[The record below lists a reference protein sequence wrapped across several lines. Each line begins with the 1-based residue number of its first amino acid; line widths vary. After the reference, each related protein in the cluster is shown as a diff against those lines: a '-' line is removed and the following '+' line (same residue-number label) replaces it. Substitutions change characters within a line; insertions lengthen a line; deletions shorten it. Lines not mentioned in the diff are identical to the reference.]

1 MTEPGTFDRYAV
13 LRSYEPRDVQVEES
27 SDSAHLGQRNSDD
40 HSTRSVITH
49 LDAAGLGIIG
59 RVLSVVYGTWH
70 GTPATLVSF
79 QFRFRSRA
87 GSFRFRTSEIAVTF
101 DKASS
106 ILRVDSGDDAAA
118 MASPP
123 AVVSLYPKAL
133 DGGECGC
140 SIKGSYWLKK
150 NQNVANQVYWKIR
163 ENNSAETSGL
173 PDQVG
178 LCVVVTSRG
187 PFLGVVEAE
196 ATLKL
201 APKAKFSFRNLPW
214 SKDDPLLFD
223 GRTGK
228 GPPMEQTRFDTLTD
242 EQWAKWIAMLH
253 GSLSFPPSMK
263 SEDTLMEDTSSGTSS
278 STEQTGRADLV
289 YRIRGI
295 PASWSEDKL
304 VLELAALFSI
314 QANQLSL
321 LTFARSAFAHRSR
334 EAAVAVVSFLSGP
347 PRVLVSEERQWSFSI
362 PGVSSGLGAAIATLV
377 LDRDFEGL
385 TPLGR
390 ISPTSTLFYA
400 DIIAVPGVGGH
411 AYGSFKERGRSYMWL
426 QDSLP
431 VDLRLLPESKEAR
444 VLIYGYDSH
453 LSESQ
458 SFQSLWDL
466 GGKLQATI
474 RESRSDSQ
482 PQRPI
487 VLIAHS
493 LGGLVVREAIIRMSR
508 GNERDR
514 HALNCIAGAMF
525 FGVPNKGMDITSLI
539 PMVGHQPNRPLL
551 DSISSDSELLG
562 AQSVAFQDAVSSM
575 SSGGLPIFSIYETLL
590 SPTAVQ
596 EGSKWRMAGTPAMLV
611 DRDSATHGR
620 PLDAESRFVL
630 GLNRNHS
637 DLVKFERN
645 CDDYELVLGFLKE
658 MLTGYEVASKA
669 DGG

>member
-1 MTEPGTFDRYAV
+1 MTDMEPGTLDRYAV
-13 LRSYEPRDVQVEES
+13 LRSYEPRDVQVKES

-40 HSTRSVITH
+40 RSTRSVITH

-70 GTPATLVSF
+70 GTPATLVSL

-87 GSFRFRTSEIAVTF
+87 GSLRFRTSEIAVTF
-101 DKASS
+101 DKAS
-106 ILRVDSGDDAAA
+106 ILDSGDDNAALA
-118 MASPP
+118 VPP

-133 DGGECGC
+133 DGGEGGC

-150 NQNVANQVYWKIR
+150 NQNFANEVYWKIH
-163 ENNSAETSGL
+163 ENSAETSGL
-173 PDQVG
+173 PDEVG
-178 LCVVVTSRG
+178 LCVVVTNRG

-201 APKAKFSFRNLPW
+201 APKARFSFRNLPW

-223 GRTGK
+223 GKTAK
-228 GPPMEQTRFDTLTD
+228 GPQMEQTRFDTLTD

-253 GSLSFPPSMK
+253 GRLSVPPSMK
-263 SEDTLMEDTSSGTSS
+263 SEDTLMDTSSGTS

-289 YRIRGI
+289 YRVRGI
-295 PASWSEDKL
+295 PADWSEDKL
-304 VLELAALFSI
+304 VLELAALFSL

-334 EAAVAVVSFLSGP
+334 EAAVAVVSFLSRP
-347 PRVLVSEERQWSFSI
+347 PRVLVPEGRQWSFSI
-362 PGVSSGLGAAIATLV
+362 PGASSGQGVAIATLV
-377 LDRDFEGL
+377 LDRNFEGL

-411 AYGSFKERGRSYMWL
+411 AYGSFKDRGRSYMWL

-431 VDLRLLPESKEAR
+431 VDLRLSESKLAR

-458 SFQSLWDL
+458 SFQNLWDL

-474 RESRSDSQ
+474 RESRS
-482 PQRPI
+482 
-487 VLIAHS
+487 
-493 LGGLVVREAIIRMSR
+493 AIIRMSR

-514 HALNCIAGAMF
+514 HVLNCIAGVVF
-525 FGVPNKGMDITSLI
+525 FGVPNKGMNITSLI

-562 AQSVAFQDAVSSM
+562 EQSVAFQHAVSRM
-575 SSGGLPIFSIYETLL
+575 TRGLPIFSIYEMVL

-620 PLDAESRFVL
+620 PLDSESRFVL

-645 CDDYELVLGFLKE
+645 CDDYELVLAFLKE
-658 MLTGYEVASKA
+658 ILTGYLARTA